1 MSSLHL
7 SPSLIFRRATAVAL
21 LCSFGL
27 GCSSTHQSA
36 AVSLNELLETVSPA
50 AVLQRPN
57 AAGLT
62 ESAASKLKPSAQLLT
77 LDAAVRLAVNNNAS
91 ITQQLTRINVAQAD
105 IYQAAR
111 IRNPVFGATRLHK
124 GNSDEKPFFAM
135 NLMLSVSD
143 VITRPSRLK
152 LANKTAEVIHL
163 EVAAEILAFSTRTQR
178 AYYNYAHAKHTA
190 AAKAEI
196 HTVTELAAQLAERF
210 HNAGNLTELELAE
223 KRTAAAHAH
232 IQALKAA
239 AAVTSARAQ
248 LAELLGL
255 PVSEAWQTANELPT
269 ATLDIDLDQLLA
281 TAQKNRLD
289 LRAAASRI
297 ALLAEQIDDVKW
309 QRWIGDAA
317 LGPEQERE
325 ADGTKL
331 FGAAFEIEVPVF
343 TQHEDEVTRAEAEW
357 ITALAQHRQLQLAV
371 ENQTLTAATTLTA
384 LQQQLAIYQQD
395 LLPAQ
400 TNVLDGAV
408 KRQNYMLAGGF
419 SVLERKLEQL
429 NHRTDYIDTLG
440 EYWANWSTL
449 CEALGGAAT
458 NVVPEEST
466 GASSSKHS
474 MPPNTNQN
482 HHHH

>member
-1 MSSLHL
+1 MS
-7 SPSLIFRRATAVAL
+7 
-21 LCSFGL
+21 
-27 GCSSTHQSA
+27 
-36 AVSLNELLETVSPA
+36 
-50 AVLQRPN
+50 
-57 AAGLT
+57 
-62 ESAASKLKPSAQLLT
+62 
-77 LDAAVRLAVNNNAS
+77 
-91 ITQQLTRINVAQAD
+91 
-105 IYQAAR
+105 
-111 IRNPVFGATRLHK
+111 GAW
-124 GNSDEKPFFAM
+124 
-135 NLMLSVSD
+135 
-143 VITRPSRLK
+143 
-152 LANKTAEVIHL
+152 
-163 EVAAEILAFSTRTQR
+163 RT
-178 AYYNYAHAKHTA
+178 T
-190 AAKAEI
+190 
-196 HTVTELAAQLAERF
+196 
-210 HNAGNLTELELAE
+210 
-223 KRTAAAHAH
+223 
-232 IQALKAA
+232 
-239 AAVTSARAQ
+239 
-248 LAELLGL
+248 
-255 PVSEAWQTANELPT
+255 NELPT

-331 FGAAFEIEVPVF
+331 FGAAFEIELPVF

-357 ITALAQHRQLQLAV
+357 IAALAQHRQLQLAV
-371 ENQTLTAATTLTA
+371 ENQTLTAATTLAA

-440 EYWANWSTL
+440 EYWATWSTL